1 METKQERREKNWNV
15 VNTTTIIDWISSSN
29 LNILLLDTYLLY
41 LRSILRF
48 NTLWSLVISSVTSTV
63 SVTQFTISDI
73 SDPTLSFIIKVVIFI
88 TSVMTSL
95 ITGYI
100 KVEKIQETIELVEEH
115 KTKWLDLMYSLS
127 SELQVGMDF
136 RNDASIIINA
146 KKEEYN
152 NISAKQVFI
161 PNHIRQKVSQFLVKK
176 ANVESRMEEQRRG
189 CGFSLTELCCSCSK
203 CCIWTDEDY
212 NMERINIKLSLYHT
226 INKSLKKELLDLFKS
241 YPEEIKE
248 LQFQKTNDM
257 FAYKIINTSYV
268 KQSETFNNQNTVCFT
283 LSKDIQSS
291 SPIKSAEPFRRERRK
306 TALPKY
312 RSRRE
317 AQSIANIT
325 LKNRQSTTYEAKN
338 AIIKQSKLQKSPLP
352 ESSAEDTQKEDD
364 SEQDMIREEL
374 ERLEGKRKWIV
385 EKSMEDKDNIC
396 KLLNKLEEESAS
408 LHSIEISKRTDEQ
421 TERIESLAKQKE
433 ELQAELDDIERRIKA
448 SLHTVDTQI
457 EQLQDELQKVA
468 SG

>member
-1 METKQERREKNWNV
+1 
-15 VNTTTIIDWISSSN
+15 
-29 LNILLLDTYLLY
+29 
-41 LRSILRF
+41 
-48 NTLWSLVISSVTSTV
+48 
-63 SVTQFTISDI
+63 
-73 SDPTLSFIIKVVIFI
+73 
-88 TSVMTSL
+88 
-95 ITGYI
+95 
-100 KVEKIQETIELVEEH
+100 
-115 KTKWLDLMYSLS
+115 MYCLS

-176 ANVESRMEEQRRG
+176 ANVESKMEEKRRVG
-189 CGFSLTELCCSCSK
+189 CGFSLTEICCSCSK

-248 LQFQKTNDM
+248 LQFQRTNDM

-268 KQSETFNNQNTVCFT
+268 KQSETYNNQNTVCFT

-291 SPIKSAEPFRRERRK
+291 SPVKSAEPFRRIRRK

-317 AQSIANIT
+317 AQSIANMT
-325 LKNRQSTTYEAKN
+325 LKNRQSATYEAKN
-338 AIIKQSKLQKSPLP
+338 AIIKQSKLQTSPLP
-352 ESSAEDTQKEDD
+352 ESDVEDTQKEED
-364 SEQDMIREEL
+364 SEKEMIREEK
-374 ERLEGKRKWIV
+374 ERLEGKREWIIK
-385 EKSMEDKDNIC
+385 KSMEEQDNIC
-396 KLLNKLEEESAS
+396 KLLNKLEEEHAA
-408 LHSIEISKRTDEQ
+408 LYSIEVSKRTEEQ
-421 TERIESLAKQKE
+421 ASRIESLIKQKN
-433 ELQAELDDIERRIKA
+433 
-448 SLHTVDTQI
+448 
-457 EQLQDELQKVA
+457 ELQKKLDTIQTQFKGSLKKVDMQLNELQNSA
-468 SG
+468 L

>member
-1 METKQERREKNWNV
+1 MESKQERREKNWNV

-73 SDPTLSFIIKVVIFI
+73 SDPMLSFIIKVVIFI
-88 TSVMTSL
+88 TSIMTSL

-115 KTKWLDLMYSLS
+115 KTKWLDLMYCLS

-176 ANVESRMEEQRRG
+176 ANVESKMEEKRRVG
-189 CGFSLTELCCSCSK
+189 CGFSLTEICCSCSK

-248 LQFQKTNDM
+248 LQFQRTNDM

-268 KQSETFNNQNTVCFT
+268 KQSETYNNQNTVCFT

-291 SPIKSAEPFRRERRK
+291 SPVKSAEPFRRIRRK

-317 AQSIANIT
+317 AQSIANMT
-325 LKNRQSTTYEAKN
+325 LKNRQSATYEAKN
-338 AIIKQSKLQKSPLP
+338 AIIKQSKLQTSPLP
-352 ESSAEDTQKEDD
+352 ESDVEDTQKEED
-364 SEQDMIREEL
+364 SEKEMIREEK
-374 ERLEGKRKWIV
+374 ERLEGKREWIIK
-385 EKSMEDKDNIC
+385 KSMEEQDNIC
-396 KLLNKLEEESAS
+396 KLLNKLEEEHAA
-408 LHSIEISKRTDEQ
+408 LYSIEVSKRTEEQ
-421 TERIESLAKQKE
+421 ASRIESLIKQKN
-433 ELQAELDDIERRIKA
+433 
-448 SLHTVDTQI
+448 
-457 EQLQDELQKVA
+457 ELQKKLDTIQTQFKGSLKKVDMQLNELQNSA
-468 SG
+468 L